1 MKKMKIP
8 KFANETDE
16 ANWAYEHRDEL
27 AAVFRYQHS
36 QETSKLSSRLKAAL
50 HDAIQTK
57 EMVITEEE
65 LEGQSL
71 VAVLRQRLKSK

>member
-1 MKKMKIP
+1 MEKMKIP

-27 AAVFRYQHS
+27 ATAFRYQHS
-36 QETSKLSSRLKAAL
+36 QESNKLSSRLKAVL
-50 HDAIQTK
+50 HDALQAK